1 MNGQSLSSHSS
12 KVTLFIN
19 SNTHLPIKRD
29 DFYFP
34 ILILLYT
41 LYSKYMI
48 VLYNLVVIKVVLH
61 YLLGWKFSHI
71 NLEVIHCLLSVET
84 TITEG
89 QSTSF
94 YSQEMPVRL
103 FLGRLEVRP
112 LYGGLIRLA
121 HQTLLNS
128 TLFCWCCPPRLQ
140 EVRDH

>member
-1 MNGQSLSSHSS
+1 MNGQSLSSHS
-12 KVTLFIN
+12 KVTLFMN

-71 NLEVIHCLLSVET
+71 NLEVIHCLMSLKVAET
-84 TITEG
+84 KLQVI
-89 QSTSF
+89 
-94 YSQEMPVRL
+94 
-103 FLGRLEVRP
+103 FL
-112 LYGGLIRLA
+112 
-121 HQTLLNS
+121 T
-128 TLFCWCCPPRLQ
+128 PRLKSII
-140 EVRDH
+140 VSCSLD